1 MIGSLA
7 GTIRR
12 LSVFLALLFVALLVN
27 INLVQVA
34 RSSNLASQ
42 PGNNRNVIKEYGRE
56 RGPILVGG
64 TPVAVSVASKGRL
77 KFQRTYPDGGLYV
90 SATGFYSLIYGRTGI
105 ERIQNPVLSGTDSRF
120 SLQQISDLIAGRTT
134 KGGSVLLTIN
144 AKAQRAAAKAMKGH
158 VGAVVAIQ
166 PSTGAILAL
175 VQSPTFDPNP
185 LASNDSGV
193 ESAAWAKLIGDPAK
207 PLLNRPLAEVYPPGS
222 TFKLVTL
229 TAALSSGKY
238 TTTTLIP
245 SPARITLPGSTA
257 TLPNDNNR
265 ACGNGRVTLQVA
277 LEVSCN
283 TAFANVG
290 IALGGDALLAQAEK
304 FGFNSSFE
312 VPMTAATSRFP
323 ADLVKAQAAQ
333 SAIGQYDVRAT
344 ALQMAMVAAAIANGG
359 VVNTPYL
366 VQSVLGPDLAPLEPP
381 AVPRPFG
388 QAMTPAV
395 AQEITQMMVGVVDNG
410 TGTNAQIPGV
420 KVAGKTGTAQTAPG
434 RPADAWFVSFGPAD
448 NADVAIAVVV
458 EGAPDIGPIWGGR
471 LAAPVAKAVMLAI
484 LGR

>member
-12 LSVFLALLFVALLVN
+12 LSVFLALLFLALLVN

-64 TPVAVSVASKGRL
+64 TPVAVSVAGKGRL

-105 ERIQNPVLSGTDSRF
+105 ERIENPVLSGTDPRF
-120 SLQQISDLIAGRTT
+120 SLQQINDLIAGRTS

-144 AKAQRAAAKAMKGH
+144 AKAQRAAANAMKGH

-229 TAALSSGKY
+229 TAALSSGQY

-245 SPARITLPGSTA
+245 APARIRLPGSTA

-265 ACGNGRVTLQVA
+265 RCGNGQVTLQVA

-388 QAMTPAV
+388 AAMTPAI

-420 KVAGKTGTAQTAPG
+420 KVAGKTGTAETAPG

-458 EGAPDIGPIWGGR
+458 EGAPDSGPIW
-471 LAAPVAKAVMLAI
+471 VADWP
-484 LGR
+484 RRWPRQ